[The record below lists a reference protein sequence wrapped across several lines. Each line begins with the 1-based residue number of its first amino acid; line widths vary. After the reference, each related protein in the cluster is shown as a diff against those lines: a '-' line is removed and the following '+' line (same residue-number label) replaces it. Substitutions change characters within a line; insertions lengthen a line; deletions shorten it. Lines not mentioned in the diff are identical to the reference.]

1 MTEFLL
7 LTIEKRSSFS
17 QNSKKGFNINWNYS
31 LLGFLDVTINFQLKF
46 FEIIWLIN
54 MYNLSIL
61 L

>member
-31 LLGFLDVTINFQLKF
+31 LLGFLDVTINFQL
-46 FEIIWLIN
+46 
-54 MYNLSIL
+54 
-61 L
+61 

>member
-31 LLGFLDVTINFQLKF
+31 LLGFLGVTINFQLKF